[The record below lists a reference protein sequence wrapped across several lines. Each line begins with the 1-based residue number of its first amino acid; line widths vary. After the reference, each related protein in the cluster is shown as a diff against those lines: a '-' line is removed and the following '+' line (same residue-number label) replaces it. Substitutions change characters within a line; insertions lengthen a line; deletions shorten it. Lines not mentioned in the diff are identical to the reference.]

1 MADRLRGTRLSG
13 EELRA
18 EAAARSR
25 AGIERR
31 RESFLVSARP
41 ILHTSVAAALAWLAA
56 TELLGHT
63 DPFFAPI
70 AAVIT
75 LGLTLGE
82 RRRRAVE
89 MAFGVAVGILVAD
102 LLVVLIGT
110 GTWQI
115 GVVTALAMGAALLL
129 GGGPLLVS
137 QAATSAVLVGTIQV
151 PEDGVSLARFL
162 DALMGG
168 AVALAV
174 ATLVLPVDPAH
185 VVRRAVEPVLE
196 RLAFALDTLA
206 DALER
211 RDEETA
217 EAALAQARGISLT
230 VPREALAAAR
240 DATRLTLRQ
249 RHNRE
254 RVARHAETVAA
265 LELAVNNVRVV
276 ARGVGRAL
284 AIGDATPPRLTLAL
298 RLLAEAA
305 RAVEQDDRDTAR
317 SAAERAAEEA
327 NAVLRET
334 GNMSALHIVG
344 QVRSTAVDLMRAAG
358 VEHTEAVSGV
368 RSSTPA
374 SP

>member
-1 MADRLRGTRLSG
+1 MAERLRGPRMSG

-31 RESFLVSARP
+31 RESILVSARP

-56 TELLGHT
+56 TEVLGHPR
-63 DPFFAPI
+63 PFFAPV

-75 LGLTLGE
+75 LGLTLGQ

-102 LLVVLIGT
+102 LLVFVIGT

-137 QAATSAVLVGTIQV
+137 QAATSAVLVSTIQV
-151 PEDGVSLARFL
+151 PEDGISLARFL
-162 DALMGG
+162 DALVGG
-168 AVALAV
+168 TVALAV
-174 ATLVLPVDPAH
+174 ATLILPVDPAH
-185 VVRRAVEPVLE
+185 VVRRTVEPVLE
-196 RLAFALDTLA
+196 RLALALDTLA
-206 DALER
+206 DALEQ

-217 EAALAQARGISLT
+217 EEALALARSISLT
-230 VPREALAAAR
+230 VPRDALASAR
-240 DATRLTLRQ
+240 DSARLTLRQ
-249 RHNRE
+249 RRDRG
-254 RVARHAETVAA
+254 RVARYAETVAA

-284 AIGDATPPRLTLAL
+284 ALGDATPQRLALSL

-305 RAVEQDDRDTAR
+305 RALEHDDVETAR
-317 SAAERAAEEA
+317 RTALRAAEEA

-358 VEHTEAVSGV
+358 VEHTEAVSDV
-368 RSSTPA
+368 RGGATA
-374 SP
+374 